1 MKKTM
6 IRLTACLLLLAAT
19 VIPQTAGAQSNIMY
33 GSSRNPLMNTANPAF
48 FPSHSRLYLSLPG
61 VNMNL
66 NSPLAY
72 SSIFNYDSTQNKTNI
87 NLNSILDTLSNGEQ
101 LRLGTG
107 INAFGLGIDFG
118 KFFVTLS
125 TQAKVDLGFGMPQG
139 LVTFL
144 SEGNYGH
151 TGDDVIELLDGNLI
165 NARVYGEGAV
175 GFGLHLN
182 DNLTVGARV
191 KLLVGYLDLS
201 NAGSSLTMTTAP
213 DYSSLTADL
222 NLNMNYTSAIDITTD
237 TVNNTTNVNVRTY
250 MPKNYGVNFD
260 LGARYETDL
269 FEVSASIVDFGPGI
283 HWTDGIKRIVSARED
298 NTFTFTGVDVSN
310 MMQGGTLDSTYT
322 QVLIDSLKAL
332 AEYKTID
339 GGDAYWTA
347 IPTKVNL
354 GGMFHITKGVS
365 AGLLFHG
372 EFDRGLVKVGDVFK
386 TKTVGFYSRTSALAR
401 VNLYD
406 WVEVVAAASVL
417 TNNGKW
423 NWFNP
428 GIGLTLTPFRTLQI
442 YTFIDYMSN
451 FYIVDTKQLNISA
464 GLNLFFGSSSSR

>member
-19 VIPQTAGAQSNIMY
+19 VFPQTAGAQSNIMY

-72 SSIFNYDSTQNKTNI
+72 SSIFNYDSTENKTNI

-107 INAFGLGIDFG
+107 INAVGLGIDFG

-175 GFGLHLN
+175 GFGLRLN
-182 DNLTVGARV
+182 DNLTLGARV

>member
-1 MKKTM
+1 MKSRILKTAVCALM
-6 IRLTACLLLLAAT
+6 FVAVAT
-19 VIPQTAGAQSNIMY
+19 TQNANAQSNIMY
-33 GSSRNPLMNTANPAF
+33 GSSRNPLMNSANPAF
-48 FPSHSRLYLSLPG
+48 FPNHSRVYLSLPG
-61 VNMNL
+61 ANVNI

-72 SSIFNYDSTQNKTNI
+72 SSVFSYDSTQNKTNI
-87 NLNSILDTLSNGEQ
+87 NLNSILDTMSNGEQ
-101 LRLGTG
+101 LRLGTN
-107 INAFGLGIDFG
+107 INAVGLGIDFG
-118 KFFVTLS
+118 KFFLTLS
-125 TQAKVDLGFGMPQG
+125 TQAKVDFGFGMPQG

-165 NARVYGEGAV
+165 SARVYGEAAI
-175 GFGLHLN
+175 GFGLRLN
-182 DNLTVGARV
+182 DNLTVGARA

-201 NAGSSLTMTTAP
+201 NAGSSLTMATAP
-213 DYSSLTADL
+213 DYSSLTADM

-354 GGMFHITKGVS
+354 GGMIHITKGVS

-406 WVEVVAAASVL
+406 WVEVVASASVL
-417 TNNGKW
+417 TSNGHW

-428 GIGLTLTPFRTLQI
+428 GIGITLTPFRTFQL

-464 GLNLFFGSSSSR
+464 GLNIFFGSSSAR

>member
-1 MKKTM
+1 
-6 IRLTACLLLLAAT
+6 
-19 VIPQTAGAQSNIMY
+19 
-33 GSSRNPLMNTANPAF
+33 
-48 FPSHSRLYLSLPG
+48 
-61 VNMNL
+61 
-66 NSPLAY
+66 
-72 SSIFNYDSTQNKTNI
+72 
-87 NLNSILDTLSNGEQ
+87 
-101 LRLGTG
+101 
-107 INAFGLGIDFG
+107 
-118 KFFVTLS
+118 
-125 TQAKVDLGFGMPQG
+125 
-139 LVTFL
+139 
-144 SEGNYGH
+144 
-151 TGDDVIELLDGNLI
+151 
-165 NARVYGEGAV
+165 
-175 GFGLHLN
+175 
-182 DNLTVGARV
+182 
-191 KLLVGYLDLS
+191 
-201 NAGSSLTMTTAP
+201 
-213 DYSSLTADL
+213 
-222 NLNMNYTSAIDITTD
+222 
-237 TVNNTTNVNVRTY
+237 
-250 MPKNYGVNFD
+250 
-260 LGARYETDL
+260 
-269 FEVSASIVDFGPGI
+269 
-283 HWTDGIKRIVSARED
+283 
-298 NTFTFTGVDVSN
+298 